1 MQSLSF
7 TIRSGFSMAKHKIV
21 VVGAGYAGVAAT
33 KFMAK
38 K

>member
-1 MQSLSF
+1 
-7 TIRSGFSMAKHKIV
+7 MAKHKIV

-38 K
+38 KLKKR